1 MTTQT
6 TESPSNPKIAI
17 VTGANRGIGLE
28 VARQLKRLGMQVVLT
43 ARDVAK
49 GQPVAQKLGVRFFPL
64 DVRNPAS
71 VNALREYVVRELGR
85 VDVLINNA
93 AIYIDGDAS
102 IMDVSLET
110 TRRTVETN
118 TYGPM
123 LLCQALIP
131 LMLQHGYGRVVN
143 VSSRSGQLS
152 SMGTDTPSYNL
163 SKTAL
168 NALTV
173 MFAKAVSSYGSNDI
187 LVNACCPGWVRTDM
201 GGSGAT
207 LTVEQG
213 ADTIVWLATLPKD
226 GPTGGFFAEREK
238 IQW

>member
-6 TESPSNPKIAI
+6 TESPFNPKIAI
-17 VTGANRGIGLE
+17 VTGANRGLGLE

-71 VNALREYVVRELGR
+71 VNALREYVVRELGH

-93 AIYIDGDAS
+93 AVYVDGDAG
-102 IMDVSLET
+102 IMDVALET

-118 TYGPM
+118 VYGPM

-131 LMLQHGYGRVVN
+131 LMSQHGYGRVVN

-152 SMGTDTPSYNL
+152 SMGTSTPSYNL

-173 MFAKAVSSYGSNDI
+173 MFAKAAGSGDKDI

-201 GGSGAT
+201 GGSGAP

-213 ADTIVWLATLPKD
+213 ADTIVWLATLPKG
-226 GPTGGFFAEREK
+226 GPTGGFFAERKE
-238 IQW
+238 IEW